1 RGGPGPGVVGE
12 ADLGEGGP
20 AALEGGRGAVEA
32 EHDVGQHPAP
42 GEQPGLL
49 EDDRPGG
56 GDPDAALVVGVQPG
70 QRAQEGGLAGA
81 AAPEQGDELVPPDLE
96 VDTGEDLAV
105 AEAAA
110 EPAGHGDVLAGG
122 QPALRRRGVVG

>member
-1 RGGPGPGVVGE
+1 
-12 ADLGEGGP
+12 
-20 AALEGGRGAVEA
+20 
-32 EHDVGQHPAP
+32 
-42 GEQPGLL
+42 
-49 EDDRPGG
+49 
-56 GDPDAALVVGVQPG
+56 
-70 QRAQEGGLAGA
+70 GGLAGA

-122 QPALRRRGVVG
+122 RPALGRRGRVGGGRAPGRRPDGGHDASSPRRQASSRRSRKRTRASVSRPSSP